1 MTTSKINEAIIRLTF
16 PRWYVTRIFE
26 SLIKIKPLRIKGT
39 SVSYEFSSWI
49 KELTQMSAS
58 ISTPTFQ
65 NPFLQLWDIF
75 NT

>member
-1 MTTSKINEAIIRLTF
+1 MTTSTINEAIIRLTF

-39 SVSYEFSSWI
+39 YVSYEFSSRI

-58 ISTPTFQ
+58 I
-65 NPFLQLWDIF
+65 
-75 NT
+75 